1 MKIANRFIKTTL
13 VGALCMGQ
21 VAWANDCVRPP
32 NLGGYNYVGYLEE
45 GLAPVEKNGKYGFI
59 DKTGKLMIAL
69 RYDGAR
75 GFEEGLAAVQQNDK
89 WGFIDRTGKIVIAPQ
104 YDDAFG
110 FSEGLA
116 NVQQNGEFFSINKQ
130 GERMD

>member
-1 MKIANRFIKTTL
+1 
-13 VGALCMGQ
+13 
-21 VAWANDCVRPP
+21 
-32 NLGGYNYVGYLEE
+32 
-45 GLAPVEKNGKYGFI
+45 
-59 DKTGKLMIAL
+59 MIAL
-69 RYDGAR
+69 RYDSAR
-75 GFEEGLAAVQQNDK
+75 DFEEGLAAVQQNDK